1 MLNDISDT
9 SIVFNVL
16 IVRFRFE
23 NCERSEDLRF
33 IISYYLA
40 VLVNVNLFQHF

>member
-9 SIVFNVL
+9 RVIFDML

-23 NCERSEDLRF
+23 NCESSEDLRF